1 MNKKINQTA
10 ATSKLKYLQKKNN
23 MRQSHLTRNEEG
35 QGKGGERERETERN
49 IKKYKGRYRDSR
61 RGRERGRKIE
71 RFRRKERLA
80 LTWNMQTCEVREL

>member
-49 IKKYKGRYRDSR
+49 MKKYKGRYRDSR
-61 RGRERGRKIE
+61 RGREGGGGKDREIQEEREIGTYMEHADVRG
-71 RFRRKERLA
+71 
-80 LTWNMQTCEVREL
+80 